1 MPSILQKRGG
11 AAERRAMFFLRRQGI
26 RILGQHISS
35 RYGEIDLLGQDRSG
49 TLIVAEV
56 KFRTDS
62 AKWPI
67 EETIT
72 DKKLEK
78 MVMTFESW
86 REKHPEFH
94 QTHVRYAWIL
104 VTKHSIRQVDIS

>member
-1 MPSILQKRGG
+1 MPSLLQQRGG
-11 AAERRAMFFLRRQGI
+11 AGERRAIFFLRRSGVQIIGS
-26 RILGQHISS
+26 HITS
-35 RYGEIDLLGQDRSG
+35 RYGEIDILGQHKDGS
-49 TLIVAEV
+49 LIVAEV
-56 KFRTDS
+56 KFRTEVS
-62 AKWPI
+62 KWPI

-72 DKKLEK
+72 EKKLEK

-94 QTHVRYAWIL
+94 QAHVRYAWIL